1 MVVEI
6 VLLPFLRNIK
16 MHKTYAYL
24 FSIYGSFF
32 EGEIIILAKDIN
44 TASDNLKQKMNCNV
58 SSCSKISD
66 EPISDLSV
74 ARSIAK
80 QRGLLNGG

>member
-6 VLLPFLRNIK
+6 VLLPFLRNMK

-24 FSIYGSFF
+24 FSVYDGSFF

-80 QRGLLNGG
+80 QRGL

>member
-6 VLLPFLRNIK
+6 VLLPFLRNMK
-16 MHKTYAYL
+16 MYKTYAYL
-24 FSIYGSFF
+24 FSVYDGSFF

-80 QRGLLNGG
+80 QRGL